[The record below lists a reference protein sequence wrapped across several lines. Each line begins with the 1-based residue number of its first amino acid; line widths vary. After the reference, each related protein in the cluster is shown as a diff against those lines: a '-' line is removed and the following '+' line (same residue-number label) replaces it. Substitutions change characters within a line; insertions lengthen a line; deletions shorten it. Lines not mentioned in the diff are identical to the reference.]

1 MKLFLFLKK
10 MAAAKP
16 HTTTDYSLRNKVQ
29 LIRSGKMYF
38 DLLLQLINTTE
49 KNIHLQF
56 YIFLEDETGIAVME
70 ALKAASHRGVSVF
83 LHLDGYASQQLPQQ
97 CVKDMREAGVHFK
110 WFEPLLRSRHF
121 YFGRRLHHKV
131 VAADGLYSLVG
142 GMNICNRYNDMPGE
156 PAWLDMALYCEGE
169 ASLIVHN
176 ICRQMWSKKKAL
188 PSVSHKLIEQFCEQ
202 IPVTKRTNVRVR
214 RNDWVKRKTQ
224 VWKSYLD
231 MFSKAEERITIMCS
245 YFLPGRI
252 FRIKISQ
259 AVKRGV
265 KVKVILAGT
274 SDVMMAKHAERYLY
288 DWLLKNNVEIYEYQE
303 TVLHA
308 KVAVSDS
315 SWVTIGSYN
324 VNNISAYASLEL
336 NMDVKNKAFA
346 RHTEKELEDII
357 TRHCKQITKE
367 NYASST
373 NFFKRLWQ
381 RFCYNFI
388 NNVLNLITFY
398 FRQEE

>member
-1 MKLFLFLKK
+1 MPEK
-10 MAAAKP
+10 KP
-16 HTTTDYSLRNKVQ
+16 HTVTGYTARNKVK
-29 LIRSGKMYF
+29 LIRSGKQYF
-38 DLLLQLINTTE
+38 DLLLQLINTTQ

-56 YIFLEDETGIAVME
+56 YIFLEDETGTVVME
-70 ALKAASHRGVSVF
+70 ALKAASQRGVSVF
-83 LHLDGYASQQLPQQ
+83 LHLDAYASQQLPKR
-97 CVKDMREAGVHFK
+97 CVHDMREAGVNVK
-110 WFEPLLRSRHF
+110 WFEPMLRSKHF

-131 VAADGLYSLVG
+131 VVADGLHSLVG
-142 GMNICNRYNDMPGE
+142 GINVCNRYNDMPGE

-169 ASLIVHN
+169 TSLIVEN
-176 ICRQMWSKKKAL
+176 ICRQMWSNKKNL
-188 PSVSHKLIEQFCEQ
+188 PAIQSEPIKQLKEQT
-202 IPVTKRTNVRVR
+202 PVRVR
-214 RNDWVKRKTQ
+214 RNDWVKRKSE

-231 MFSKAEERITIMCS
+231 MFSNAEKSITIMCS
-245 YFLPGRI
+245 YFLPGRL
-252 FRIKISQ
+252 FRIKLSQ

-288 DWLLKNNVEIYEYQE
+288 DWLLKNNIEIYEYQE

-308 KVAVSDS
+308 KVAVCDGN
-315 SWVTIGSYN
+315 WVTVGSYN

-336 NMDVKNKAFA
+336 NMEVKEKAFA
-346 RHTEKELEDII
+346 LLMENELENII
-357 TRHCKQITKE
+357 SLHCKQITKE

-373 NFFKRLWQ
+373 HFFRRLWQ